1 MCEFW
6 ATIQSTRISFNGDRG
21 HKAHKRCLLGFGRSF
36 VGEGGP
42 RIELNSFPMP
52 PSGVAAPVSLR
63 APSIQRNFFRN
74 LCAAVLPFVAATMN
88 CADAVA
94 QPSRPMSRSSEIA
107 PGPKVMIASAI
118 AAQYKWKFAQPSG

>member
-1 MCEFW
+1 MVI
-6 ATIQSTRISFNGDRG
+6 AG

-88 CADAVA
+88 RAEAVA
-94 QPSRPMSRSSEIA
+94 QTRGRGFAFWRLDRRSACFFYAIPHRRLLASIGHRSIQRQSAASTPKPPS
-107 PGPKVMIASAI
+107 
-118 AAQYKWKFAQPSG
+118 

>member
-1 MCEFW
+1 MVI
-6 ATIQSTRISFNGDRG
+6 AG

-74 LCAAVLPFVAATMN
+74 LCAAV
-88 CADAVA
+88 
-94 QPSRPMSRSSEIA
+94 SRPMSRSSEIA